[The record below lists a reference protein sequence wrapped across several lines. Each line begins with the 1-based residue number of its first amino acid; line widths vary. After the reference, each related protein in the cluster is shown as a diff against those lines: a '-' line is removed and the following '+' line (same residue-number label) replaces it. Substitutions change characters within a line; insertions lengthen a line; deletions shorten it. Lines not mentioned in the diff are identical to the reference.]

1 MQQEIKKNNFENLS
15 LTSENH
21 FFMPTT
27 YHLLTRLSKI
37 VFIGLFVILLS
48 CNNKEQGTIM
58 ADNDANTSIP
68 APASIGFTIINAIP
82 HDTAAFTQGLI
93 IHKGVFIESTGLVG
107 QSSLRKV
114 NMQSGKVEKQYNL
127 SKEIFAEG
135 LTVFNDTIYQLSWQN
150 KLVFQYDANTL
161 KPLGSLPW
169 SGEGWGIT
177 NNDKELII
185 SEGSDKLYF
194 VQPGSLKLNKVLSV
208 RDNYGPVN
216 NLNELEMVD
225 GYIYANR
232 WQYEYIIKIDPVS
245 GLVVGLIN
253 MQDLLLKNTKKDL
266 SYLKNRGATPTEAGA
281 VLNGIAYDNDKKIFY
296 VTGKLWPEIFEVKLN

>member
-1 MQQEIKKNNFENLS
+1 MLQEIKKNILDTPS

-21 FFMPTT
+21 FFMPIPSQMPTF
-27 YHLLTRLSKI
+27 LSKI
-37 VFIGLFVILLS
+37 VFTGLFLILIA
-48 CNNKEQGTIM
+48 CNNKEQGTSM
-58 ADNDANTSIP
+58 ADNDANAAIP
-68 APASIGFTIINAIP
+68 APASIGFSILNSLP

-93 IHKGVFIESTGLVG
+93 IYNGMFIESTGLEG

-114 NMQSGKVEKQYNL
+114 NMQTGKVEKQHNL

-135 LTVFNDTIYQLSWQN
+135 LTVFNYTIYQLSWQN
-150 KLVFQYDANTL
+150 KLVFQYDAKTL
-161 KPLGSLPW
+161 KPIGTLPW
-169 SGEGWGIT
+169 SGDGWGIT

-194 VQPGSLKLNKVLSV
+194 VQPGNLKLNRVLSV

-232 WQYEYIIKIDPVS
+232 WQYEYIIKIDPES

-266 SYLKNRGATPTEAGA
+266 SYLKNRGGTPTEAGA
-281 VLNGIAYDNDKKIFY
+281 VLNGIAYDKDKKIFY